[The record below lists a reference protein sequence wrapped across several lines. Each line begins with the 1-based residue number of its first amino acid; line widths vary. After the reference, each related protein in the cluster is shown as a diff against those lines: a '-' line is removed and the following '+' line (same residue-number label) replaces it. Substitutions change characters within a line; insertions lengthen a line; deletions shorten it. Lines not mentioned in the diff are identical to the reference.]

1 MGRATGKMFGKN
13 MTLADKI
20 RLPIPKAQHAAFI
33 RHAWTY
39 SLTIIIWAILHD
51 LILISVE
58 PRHFTEFHTGLY
70 PFENPALLVIEYAV
84 VATFGLGMM
93 FGIIT
98 FALTQL
104 GRWRSPLNFAF
115 AYKRFFFLLFCIES
129 LSLVSGYI
137 DRIRIQ
143 KGLIHAF
150 YPELWYPDA
159 TTGIAFTQTANI
171 TAYLSA
177 TIGSAIFFLYLAWS
191 RFQQSAEGMQL
202 AAPAKRENVFE
213 QTGAEQASADFASK
227 APTKHIRNS

>member
-1 MGRATGKMFGKN
+1 MLGKN

-58 PRHFTEFHTGLY
+58 PRHFTEFHTGFY
-70 PFENPALLVIEYAV
+70 PFENPALLAIEYAA

-93 FGIIT
+93 FGMIT
-98 FALTQL
+98 FAVTQL
-104 GRWRSPLNFAF
+104 GRARSPLNFAF
-115 AYKRFFFLLFCIES
+115 AYKRFFILLFCIES
-129 LSLVSGYI
+129 LSLLSGYI

-143 KGLIHAF
+143 KGLTHAF

-171 TAYLSA
+171 TAYLCA
-177 TIGSAIFFLYLAWS
+177 AIGSAIFFLYLAWS
-191 RFQQSAEGMQL
+191 RFQQSAEGVQL
-202 AAPAKRENVFE
+202 AAPAKRDNALE
-213 QTGAEQASADFASK
+213 QCRSRTGLRGLRKQSPYEVTLQIFQQ
-227 APTKHIRNS
+227 